1 MFQIN
6 YPRLADSTASA
17 IWGVSWAMTR
27 DTILEAS
34 SPEDSVSLLSLMLLE
49 SEDDVKNCP
58 PDDDDDEPPW
68 LLEKLNLL
76 SDRLFE
82 LRELNSNPPVNDE
95 VDPCCDP
102 PVNDE
107 VELILL
113 ASNDE
118 EDDPTADCTASAT
131 WGWIAARICW
141 MRAELERDDDCWE
154 LNDEE
159 REELVCDDDDDELD
173 TESRVV
179 AFWTWDCQISCRE

>member
-1 MFQIN
+1 
-6 YPRLADSTASA
+6 
-17 IWGVSWAMTR
+17 MTR
-27 DTILEAS
+27 ETILEAS

-58 PDDDDDEPPW
+58 PDDDDEPPW

-76 SDRLFE
+76 SERLLE
-82 LRELNSNPPVNDE
+82 LRELNPPVNEE
-95 VDPCCDP
+95 VDPSCDP
-102 PVNDE
+102 PENE
-107 VELILL
+107 ELELILL

-141 MRAELERDDDCWE
+141 MRAELERDDDDCWE

-159 REELVCDDDDDELD
+159 REELGCDDDDDELD

>member
-1 MFQIN
+1 
-6 YPRLADSTASA
+6 
-17 IWGVSWAMTR
+17 MTR

-58 PDDDDDEPPW
+58 PDDDDEPPW

-141 MRAELERDDDCWE
+141 MRAELERDDDDCWE

-159 REELVCDDDDDELD
+159 SEELVCDDDDDELD

-179 AFWTWDCQISCRE
+179 AFWTWDCQISFRE